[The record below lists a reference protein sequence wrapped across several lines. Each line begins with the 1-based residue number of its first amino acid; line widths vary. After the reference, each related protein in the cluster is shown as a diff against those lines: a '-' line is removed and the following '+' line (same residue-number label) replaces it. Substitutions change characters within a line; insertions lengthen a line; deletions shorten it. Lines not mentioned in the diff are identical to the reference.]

1 MADQFSSPS
10 IHLSEKI
17 PAQIPDSSAA
27 LQIAPERAWLAC
39 GGKLTEHAWTQ
50 IIQSSSRFG
59 TQSSQW
65 KLQSDASD
73 DDWSSKSSMATSE
86 TSSLSDIRHLGMASN
101 GRTNFEPAQLLFGK
115 GWFQVAKGSSLKR
128 NCIYIYIYEEEPHD
142 PNSMDF
148 SSCKSI
154 EYIFTFCCCTKRI
167 ICETFRFVPTLILI
181 LCLCALL
188 ASFSANYYV
197 EVLCSVNRFP
207 PWRWQSSE
215 LFHEQNKSLC
225 LAVEYQYGGKML
237 QHRWAKRKYRW
248 VYQNHIYIYY
258 MYYTAMCVN
267 IIGQTAD
274 SCLFVNHC
282 VWKSCGTTSF
292 RFSMG
297 Q

>member
-128 NCIYIYIYEEEPHD
+128 NCIYIYIYMRKNH
-142 PNSMDF
+142 M
-148 SSCKSI
+148 I
-154 EYIFTFCCCTKRI
+154 QIRWTF
-167 ICETFRFVPTLILI
+167 P
-181 LCLCALL
+181 L
-188 ASFSANYYV
+188 ASQLNTFSHFAAAPK
-197 EVLCSVNRFP
+197 E
-207 PWRWQSSE
+207 
-215 LFHEQNKSLC
+215 
-225 LAVEYQYGGKML
+225 
-237 QHRWAKRKYRW
+237 
-248 VYQNHIYIYY
+248 
-258 MYYTAMCVN
+258 
-267 IIGQTAD
+267 
-274 SCLFVNHC
+274 
-282 VWKSCGTTSF
+282 
-292 RFSMG
+292 
-297 Q
+297 